1 MAAASQPNVVTDEL
15 FAQVQQH
22 WSEAV
27 IVEILG
33 VVDMF
38 AFLNRWNDTM
48 ATPLEAAPL
57 AVAEKALG
65 SQGWS
70 AGKHIESQA

>member
-1 MAAASQPNVVTDEL
+1 MTDAL
-15 FAQVQQH
+15 FARLREH
-22 WSEAV
+22 WSEGEV
-27 IVEILG
+27 VELLG
-33 VVDMF
+33 VVAMF
-38 AFLNRWNDTM
+38 GFLNRWNDTM